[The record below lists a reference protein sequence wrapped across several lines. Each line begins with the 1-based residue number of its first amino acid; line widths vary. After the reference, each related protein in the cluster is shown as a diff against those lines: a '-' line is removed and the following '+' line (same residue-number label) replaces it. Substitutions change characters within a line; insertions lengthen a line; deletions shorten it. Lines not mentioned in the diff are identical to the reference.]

1 MGPRKSTAEETATM
15 NRRTKH
21 LAMGLILAAA
31 GVTTIAVAAMKPEDA
46 IHARQSIMRVMGLT
60 FGPLAHMAQGKIPY
74 DKKEFVA
81 GALRLESVWEM
92 NPTGRFFPKGTDKA
106 IFGSGIAEYTK
117 AKPEIWSEP
126 AKFKKAAE
134 HASEA
139 IAKLAQAARSGDED
153 AMKSA
158 AGGVGKA
165 CKGCHDDF
173 HAK

>member
-1 MGPRKSTAEETATM
+1 MLK

-31 GVTTIAVAAMKPEDA
+31 GVTTIAAAAMKPEDA

-81 GALRLESVWEM
+81 GALRLEAVWQM

-126 AKFKKAAE
+126 AKFKKAAK

-139 IAKLAQAARSGDED
+139 IAKLARAARSGDES

>member
-1 MGPRKSTAEETATM
+1 MMK
-15 NRRTKH
+15 NRTTKH

-31 GVTTIAVAAMKPEDA
+31 GATTIAMAAMKPEDA

-74 DKKEFVA
+74 DKKAFVA

-92 NPTGRFFPKGTDKA
+92 NPTGRFFPKGTDQA

-126 AKFKKAAE
+126 AKFKQAAE
-134 HASEA
+134 HASKA
-139 IAKLAQAARSGDED
+139 IAKLAQAARSGDES